1 MKKRKNLVLIVL
13 LLVLVLTMS
22 GCAKTS
28 YMETPLG
35 DGFGFWDIFVY
46 PMAGIMWL
54 VGKTIGFG
62 NYALTIIFSTI
73 IVRTIAWP
81 IYAKSNDMQLKMKI
95 MQPEIDKLQAKYA
108 NKTDQASQQRMQM
121 EMMQIYKKN
130 GVGIGGCIMP
140 FVQMPIFLGF
150 YYALRKLPASMA
162 VEGHWLNIFNN
173 TKLFGIYLTLTRT
186 AGEVNEADLA
196 TLYPDFSAKAQNW
209 GVIILAI
216 LVGLTQV
223 VSIIISEI
231 RQKKVTNEQQAG
243 VPEYRRAKA
252 QNPNAKSTGM
262 AMKVMLYFF
271 AVMMVIFVLQS
282 PAALGLYWVI
292 GNIYSTGQTAIG
304 QVTSKRR
311 LEKLKQKS
319 RGY

>member
-1 MKKRKNLVLIVL
+1 MKKNKNLFLLVVLIVFL
-13 LLVLVLTMS
+13 LTLS
-22 GCAKTS
+22 GCAKTT

-62 NYALTIIFSTI
+62 DYALTIIFSTL

-95 MQPEIDKLQAKYA
+95 MQPEIDKINAKYA
-108 NKTDQASQQRMQM
+108 NKTDEQSRQRQQM
-121 EMMQIYKKN
+121 ETMQLYKKY
-130 GVGIGGCIMP
+130 GVGIGGCLMP
-140 FVQMPIFLGF
+140 IIQMPIFLGF

-162 VEGHWLNIFNN
+162 IEGHWLNIFNN
-173 TKLFGIYLTLTRT
+173 TKLFGVYLTITRT
-186 AGEVNEADLA
+186 GSELSEESLA
-196 TLYPDFSAKAQNW
+196 AITDFNTKVQNW

-216 LVGLTQV
+216 LVGLTQAI
-223 VSIIISEI
+223 SIIISEI
-231 RQKKVTNEQQAG
+231 RQKKVQKAQESG
-243 VPEYRRAKA
+243 IPEYRRAQN
-252 QNPNAKSTGM
+252 QNPQAKSTGT

-282 PAALGLYWVI
+282 PAALGLYWVV
-292 GNIYSTGQTAIG
+292 GNVYTTGQTAIG
-304 QVTSKRR
+304 QLTSNKR
-311 LEKLKQKS
+311 LEKLKKKS
-319 RGY
+319 LSK

>member
-1 MKKRKNLVLIVL
+1 MKKSKKIVL
-13 LLVLVLTMS
+13 LVLLFAVVLTMS
-22 GCAKTS
+22 GCAKST
-28 YMETPLG
+28 YMETALG

-46 PMAGIMWL
+46 PMAGVMWL
-54 VGKTIGFG
+54 VGKTIGAG
-62 NYALTIIFSTI
+62 DYALTIIFSTL

-81 IYAKSNDMQLKMKI
+81 IYAKSNDMQLKMQI

-108 NKTDQASQQRMQM
+108 NKTDQQSQQRMQM

-130 GVGIGGCIMP
+130 GVGVGGCIMP
-140 FVQMPIFLGF
+140 FIQMPIFLGF

-162 VEGHWLNIFNN
+162 IEGHWLNIFNN

-186 AGEVNEADLA
+186 GSELGEEGLAEIADFN
-196 TLYPDFSAKAQNW
+196 TKTQNW

-223 VSIIISEI
+223 VSIVISEL
-231 RQKKVTNEQQAG
+231 RQAKIKKEQKSGIPA
-243 VPEYRRAKA
+243 YRQQQN
-252 QNPNAKSTGM
+252 QNPQTKSTSFM
-262 AMKVMLYFF
+262 MKGMLYFF

-292 GNIYSTGQTAIG
+292 GNVYSTGQTAIG
-304 QVTSKRR
+304 QLTSKRR
-311 LEKLKQKS
+311 LKRLAQKAQAK
-319 RGY
+319 

>member
-1 MKKRKNLVLIVL
+1 MKKSKKVFMLLALLVL
-13 LLVLVLTMS
+13 LLTLS
-22 GCAKTS
+22 GCAKST

-35 DGFGFWDIFVY
+35 EGFGFWDIFVY

-54 VGKTIGFG
+54 VGKSIGFG
-62 NYALTIIFSTI
+62 DYALTIIFSTI

-95 MQPEIDKLQAKYA
+95 MQPELDKLNAKYA
-108 NKTDQASQQRMQM
+108 NKTDETSRQRQQM
-121 EMMQIYKKN
+121 EMMQIYKKY

-140 FVQMPIFLGF
+140 FIQMPIFLGF

-162 VEGHWLNIFNN
+162 IEGHWLNIFNN
-173 TKLFGIYLTLTRT
+173 TKLFGIYLTITRT
-186 AGEVNEADLA
+186 GAELGEEGLA
-196 TLYPDFSAKAQNW
+196 AIPDFNAKVQNW

-216 LVGLTQV
+216 LVGLTQA

-231 RQKKVTNEQQAG
+231 RQKKVQKEQESG
-243 VPEYRRAKA
+243 IPEYRRAQN
-252 QNPNAKSTGM
+252 QNPNAKSTGT

-292 GNIYSTGQTAIG
+292 GNVYTTGQTAIG
-304 QVTSKRR
+304 QLTSKKR
-311 LEKLKQKS
+311 LEKLKKKS
-319 RGY
+319 LSR

>member
-1 MKKRKNLVLIVL
+1 MKKNKNVVLLVVLIVFL
-13 LLVLVLTMS
+13 LTLS
-22 GCAKTS
+22 GCAKTT

-35 DGFGFWDIFVY
+35 EGFGFWDIFVY

-62 NYALTIIFSTI
+62 DYALTIIFSTL

-95 MQPEIDKLQAKYA
+95 MQPEIDKINAKYA
-108 NKTDQASQQRMQM
+108 NKTDEQSRQRQQM
-121 EMMQIYKKN
+121 ETMQLYKKY

-140 FVQMPIFLGF
+140 IIQMPIFLGF

-162 VEGHWLNIFNN
+162 IEGHWLNIFNN
-173 TKLFGIYLTLTRT
+173 TKLFGVYLTITRT
-186 AGEVNEADLA
+186 GSELSEESLA
-196 TLYPDFSAKAQNW
+196 AITDFNAKVQNW
-209 GVIILAI
+209 GVIVLAI
-216 LVGLTQV
+216 LVGLTQA

-231 RQKKVTNEQQAG
+231 RQKKVQKAQESG
-243 VPEYRRAKA
+243 IPEYRRAQN
-252 QNPNAKSTGM
+252 QNPQAKSSGT

-282 PAALGLYWVI
+282 PAALGLYWVV
-292 GNIYSTGQTAIG
+292 GNIYTTGQTAIG
-304 QVTSKRR
+304 QLTSNKR
-311 LEKLKQKS
+311 LEKLKKKS
-319 RGY
+319 LSK

>member
-1 MKKRKNLVLIVL
+1 MKKIKNVFLLVVLIVFL
-13 LLVLVLTMS
+13 LTLS
-22 GCAKTS
+22 GCAKTT

-35 DGFGFWDIFVY
+35 EGFGFWDIFVY

-62 NYALTIIFSTI
+62 DYALTIIFSTL

-95 MQPEIDKLQAKYA
+95 MQPEIDKINAKYA
-108 NKTDQASQQRMQM
+108 NKTDEQSRQRQQM
-121 EMMQIYKKN
+121 ETMQLYKKY

-140 FVQMPIFLGF
+140 IIQMPIFLGF

-162 VEGHWLNIFNN
+162 IEGHWLNIFKN
-173 TKLFGIYLTLTRT
+173 TKLFGVYLTITRT
-186 AGEVNEADLA
+186 GSELSEESLA
-196 TLYPDFSAKAQNW
+196 AITDFNAKVQNW

-216 LVGLTQV
+216 LVGLTQA

-231 RQKKVTNEQQAG
+231 RQKKVQKAQESG
-243 VPEYRRAKA
+243 IPEYRRAQN
-252 QNPNAKSTGM
+252 QNPQAKSSGT

-282 PAALGLYWVI
+282 PAALGLYWVV
-292 GNIYSTGQTAIG
+292 GNIYTTGQTAIG
-304 QVTSKRR
+304 QLTSNKR
-311 LEKLKQKS
+311 LEKLKKKS
-319 RGY
+319 LSK

>member
-1 MKKRKNLVLIVL
+1 MKKSKKIVL
-13 LLVLVLTMS
+13 LVLLLALVLTMS
-22 GCAKTS
+22 GCAKST

-54 VGKTIGFG
+54 VGKTIGAG
-62 NYALTIIFSTI
+62 DYALTIIFSTL

-81 IYAKSNDMQLKMKI
+81 IYAKSNDMQLKMQI

-108 NKTDQASQQRMQM
+108 NKTDQQSQQRMQM

-140 FVQMPIFLGF
+140 FIQMPIFLGF

-162 VEGHWLNIFNN
+162 IEGHWLNIFNN
-173 TKLFGIYLTLTRT
+173 TKLFGIYLTLTIT
-186 AGEVNEADLA
+186 GNELSEADLA
-196 TLYPDFSAKAQNW
+196 AITDFNAKVQNW
-209 GVIILAI
+209 GVIILAV
-216 LVGLTQV
+216 LVGVTQV
-223 VSIIISEI
+223 VSIIISEL
-231 RQKKVTNEQQAG
+231 RQAKVKREQKSGIPA
-243 VPEYRRAKA
+243 YRQA
-252 QNPNAKSTGM
+252 QNQNPQAKSTGIM
-262 AMKVMLYFF
+262 MKGMLYFF

-292 GNIYSTGQTAIG
+292 GNVYSTGQTAIG
-304 QVTSKRR
+304 QLTSKRR
-311 LEKLKQKS
+311 LKRLAQKAQAK
-319 RGY
+319 

>member
-1 MKKRKNLVLIVL
+1 MKKNKNLFLLVVLIVFL
-13 LLVLVLTMS
+13 LTLS
-22 GCAKTS
+22 GCAKTT

-62 NYALTIIFSTI
+62 DYALTIIFSTL

-95 MQPEIDKLQAKYA
+95 MQPEIDKINAKYA
-108 NKTDQASQQRMQM
+108 NKTDEQSRQRQQM
-121 EMMQIYKKN
+121 ETMQLYKKY
-130 GVGIGGCIMP
+130 GVGIGGCLMP
-140 FVQMPIFLGF
+140 IIQMPIFLGF

-162 VEGHWLNIFNN
+162 IEGHWLNIFNN
-173 TKLFGIYLTLTRT
+173 TKLFGVYLTITRT
-186 AGEVNEADLA
+186 GSELSEESLA
-196 TLYPDFSAKAQNW
+196 AITDFNAKVQNW

-216 LVGLTQV
+216 LVGLTQAI
-223 VSIIISEI
+223 SIIISEI
-231 RQKKVTNEQQAG
+231 RQKKVQKAQESG
-243 VPEYRRAKA
+243 IPEYRRAQN
-252 QNPNAKSTGM
+252 QNPQAKSTGT

-282 PAALGLYWVI
+282 PAALGLYWVV
-292 GNIYSTGQTAIG
+292 GNVYTTGQTAIG
-304 QVTSKRR
+304 QLTSNKR
-311 LEKLKQKS
+311 LEKLKKKS
-319 RGY
+319 LSK

>member
-1 MKKRKNLVLIVL
+1 MKQNKKVFLLLIVL
-13 LLVLVLTMS
+13 LLVFTMS
-22 GCAKTS
+22 GCASNS

-54 VGKTIGFG
+54 VGKTIGCG

-108 NKTDQASQQRMQM
+108 NKTDQQSQQRMQM
-121 EMMQIYKKN
+121 EMMQLYKKH

-150 YYALRKLPASMA
+150 YYALRKLPASM
-162 VEGHWLNIFNN
+162 VIEGHWLNIFND
-173 TKLFGIYLTLTRT
+173 TKLFGVYLTLTRT
-186 AGEVNEADLA
+186 GQEIGEEELSAL
-196 TLYPDFSAKAQNW
+196 TDFSAKTQNW

-216 LVGLTQV
+216 LVGITQV
-223 VSIIISEI
+223 VSIVISEI
-231 RQKKVTNEQQAG
+231 RQKKVQNEQQAG
-243 VPEYRRAKA
+243 IPEYRRAQN
-252 QNPNAKSTGM
+252 QNPQAKST
-262 AMKVMLYFF
+262 AFTMKIMLYFM
-271 AVMMVIFVLQS
+271 AAMMVVFVLQS
-282 PAALGLYWVI
+282 PAALGLYWVV

-304 QVTSKRR
+304 QLTSQKR
-311 LEKLKQKS
+311 LEKLKAKAS
-319 RGY
+319 KR

>member
-1 MKKRKNLVLIVL
+1 MKKNKNLFLLVVLIVFL
-13 LLVLVLTMS
+13 LTLS
-22 GCAKTS
+22 GCAKTT

-62 NYALTIIFSTI
+62 DYALTIIFSTL

-95 MQPEIDKLQAKYA
+95 MQPEIDKINAKYA
-108 NKTDQASQQRMQM
+108 NKTDEQSRQRQQM
-121 EMMQIYKKN
+121 ETMQLYKKY
-130 GVGIGGCIMP
+130 GVGIGGCLMP
-140 FVQMPIFLGF
+140 IIQMPIFLGF

-162 VEGHWLNIFNN
+162 IEGHWLNIFNN
-173 TKLFGIYLTLTRT
+173 TKLFGIYLTITRT
-186 AGEVNEADLA
+186 GSELSEESLA
-196 TLYPDFSAKAQNW
+196 AITDFNAKVQNW

-216 LVGLTQV
+216 LVGLTQAI
-223 VSIIISEI
+223 SIIISEI
-231 RQKKVTNEQQAG
+231 RQKKVQKAQESG
-243 VPEYRRAKA
+243 IPEYRRAQN
-252 QNPNAKSTGM
+252 QNPQAKSTGT

-282 PAALGLYWVI
+282 PAALGLYWVV
-292 GNIYSTGQTAIG
+292 GNVYTTGQTAIG
-304 QVTSKRR
+304 QLTSNKR
-311 LEKLKQKS
+311 LEKLKKKS
-319 RGY
+319 LSK

>member
-1 MKKRKNLVLIVL
+1 MKRNKKIVLIAFL
-13 LLVLVLTMS
+13 LILVLTMS
-22 GCAKTS
+22 GCAKST

-35 DGFGFWDIFVY
+35 EGFGFWDIFVY
-46 PMAGIMWL
+46 PMAGIMWI
-54 VGKTIGFG
+54 VGKTIGAG
-62 NYALTIIFSTI
+62 DYALTIIFSTL

-81 IYAKSNDMQLKMKI
+81 IYAKSNDMQLKMQV

-108 NKTDQASQQRMQM
+108 NKTDQQSQQRMQM

-162 VEGHWLNIFNN
+162 IEGHWLNIFNN

-186 AGEVNEADLA
+186 GKELSEADLA
-196 TLYPDFSAKAQNW
+196 AITDFNAKVQNW

-216 LVGLTQV
+216 LVGVTQV
-223 VSIIISEI
+223 ISIIISEL
-231 RQKKVTNEQQAG
+231 RQAKVKKTQNSG
-243 VPEYRRAKA
+243 IPEYRQAKN
-252 QNPNAKSTGM
+252 QNPQTKTTGM
-262 AMKVMLYFF
+262 MMKGMLYFF

-292 GNIYSTGQTAIG
+292 GNVYSTGQTAIG
-304 QVTSKRR
+304 QLTSKRR
-311 LEKLKQKS
+311 LKKFEQKAQAK
-319 RGY
+319 